1 MPSTYFFYILSFG
14 YNGSNDKIR
23 ISQNNLINKKAILE
37 GISDKTFIVTVSKSL
52 QDFIRVFNIDLKYNS
67 ENPIFYKHQV
77 LDKFQKVYL
86 QKKKKKIVLCYNC
99 KTLRECS
106 VILTTF
112 TILTIL

>member
-37 GISDKTFIVTVSKSL
+37 GIFDKTFIVTVSKSL
-52 QDFIRVFNIDLKYNS
+52 QDFIRVFNIELKYNS
-67 ENPIFYKHQV
+67 ESPIFHKNQF

-86 QKKKKKIVLCYNC
+86 QKKNSAMLQ
-99 KTLRECS
+99 L
-106 VILTTF
+106 
-112 TILTIL
+112 